1 MTDAKEGDKVRVH
14 YTGML
19 ENGDVFDDSRDREP
33 LEFTIGEGRIIPGFE
48 EAVKG
53 MSPGDTSTET
63 IPCEKAY
70 GERSEDLVVS
80 LEHSELPDDLDPD
93 IGQQL
98 QMEQKDG
105 SRLNV
110 IVTDRDES
118 TITLDANHPLAGRD
132 LEFQIEMV
140 EIE

>member
-1 MTDAKEGDKVRVH
+1 MNAAKEGDKVRVH
-14 YTGML
+14 YTGRL

-33 LEFTIGEGRIIPGFE
+33 LEFTIGEGKIIPGFE

-63 IPCEKAY
+63 IPCKKAY
-70 GERSEDLVVS
+70 GERREDLVVS
-80 LEHSELPDDLDPD
+80 LERSELPDDIDPD
-93 IGQQL
+93 IGQPL
-98 QMEQKDG
+98 QMEQNDG

-132 LEFQIEMV
+132 LEFQIELV
-140 EIE
+140 EIA